1 MNLRPMR
8 AVISSL
14 LLGLGVSAL
23 QAAAAQDAP
32 ASGPA
37 PAEPGTPAPTQLPG
51 VNVEAKRRNPFEE
64 SDRRLRELIDKS
76 TPCIGC
82 DAKKPDVPPSIL
94 QQVLDGAAYLIT
106 PQGSQPLSHD
116 DDVQKE
122 VDRATYE
129 QRHPVNS
136 TP

>member
-1 MNLRPMR
+1 MR
-8 AVISSL
+8 GL
-14 LLGLGVSAL
+14 LILSWLL
-23 QAAAAQDAP
+23 TAAASAQDASPPEDAP
-32 ASGPA
+32 ASPDA
-37 PAEPGTPAPTQLPG
+37 AQLPG

-82 DAKKPDVPPSIL
+82 DAKKPEVPPSIL
-94 QQVLDGAAYLIT
+94 KQVLDGAAYLVT
-106 PQGSQPLSHD
+106 PQSSQPLNHD

-122 VDRATYE
+122 VDRADYE

-136 TP
+136 KP

>member
-1 MNLRPMR
+1 MNTLLR
-8 AVISSL
+8 ALSCALAL
-14 LLGLGVSAL
+14 LTGLP
-23 QAAAAQDAP
+23 AAGQDDAASKP
-32 ASGPA
+32 AS
-37 PAEPGTPAPTQLPG
+37 EVNGTEPTQLPG

-82 DAKKPDVPPSIL
+82 DAKKPELPPSIL
-94 QQVLDGAAYLIT
+94 QQVLDGAAYMIT
-106 PQGSQPLSHD
+106 PQASQPLNHD
-116 DDVQKE
+116 DDVKKE

-136 TP
+136 KP

>member
-1 MNLRPMR
+1 MQ
-8 AVISSL
+8 AVLLSSL
-14 LLGLGVSAL
+14 LTSVMAF
-23 QAAAAQDAP
+23 AQE
-32 ASGPA
+32 PA
-37 PAEPGTPAPTQLPG
+37 PTPPDSAATAAEPTQLPG

-82 DAKKPDVPPSIL
+82 DAKKPDVPPSL
-94 QQVLDGAAYLIT
+94 LKQVLDGAAYLVT
-106 PQGSQPLSHD
+106 SQSSEPLNHD

-122 VDRATYE
+122 VDRADYE

-136 TP
+136 KP